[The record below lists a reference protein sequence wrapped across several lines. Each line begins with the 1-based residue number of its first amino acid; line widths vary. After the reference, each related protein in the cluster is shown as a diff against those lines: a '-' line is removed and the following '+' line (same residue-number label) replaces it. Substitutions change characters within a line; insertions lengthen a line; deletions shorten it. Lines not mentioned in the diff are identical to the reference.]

1 MLQDLR
7 QNTFSGTGTDVVEA
21 FAQAMNA
28 RDPACKRTTFPSAFR
43 RRNRKASHAGAP
55 FKQRL

>member
-28 RDPACKRTTFPSAFR
+28 RDPACKRTTGRLRTGGFR
-43 RRNRKASHAGAP
+43 HAVSD
-55 FKQRL
+55 